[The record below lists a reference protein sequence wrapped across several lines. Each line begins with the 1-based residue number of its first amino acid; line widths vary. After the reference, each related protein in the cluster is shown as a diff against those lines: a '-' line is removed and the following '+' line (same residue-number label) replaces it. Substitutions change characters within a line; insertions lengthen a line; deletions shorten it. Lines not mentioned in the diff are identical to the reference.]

1 MLRKD
6 RTRILCR
13 EPKVRP
19 RSRAPHVLHG
29 RGPDL
34 FEPTAQRRRI
44 RNRVP
49 GASDERDLA
58 NPAAR
63 GNGTRSSNDH
73 TGASDGH
80 TDHHMDKRP
89 LTCDDQHW

>member
-49 GASDERDLA
+49 GPVTREISQILQHAATALA
-58 NPAAR
+58 AA
-63 GNGTRSSNDH
+63 TITLVPVMVTLITTWIKDH
-73 TGASDGH
+73 
-80 TDHHMDKRP
+80 
-89 LTCDDQHW
+89 